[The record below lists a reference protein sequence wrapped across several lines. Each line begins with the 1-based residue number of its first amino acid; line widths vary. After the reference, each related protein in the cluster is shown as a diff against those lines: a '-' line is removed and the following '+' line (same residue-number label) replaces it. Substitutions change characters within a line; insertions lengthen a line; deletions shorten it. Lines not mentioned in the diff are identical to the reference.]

1 MASDQQLLAEYIR
14 RKSYKAVAEMFSLD
28 EDGVRGRVGR
38 EIRKQEARVADS
50 RPLTMFGQQL
60 PKIPRYDEVPYFH
73 GDTIVTGDLHVPTTD
88 WALLELLAKFAE
100 KHLPAGKRNAMLVGD
115 LLNLDMLSKYESIIH
130 SYSLKTE
137 LAYAEAVID
146 YLFTVLDSAIFTL
159 GNHDV
164 RFLKKLDGALD
175 ATTFG
180 KMLSKHIYTGKLR
193 ISVKSQAMVI
203 SGGQAWRVTHQRNY
217 SKIKGRV
224 ASDIAIKH
232 QTNTVTHHEHH
243 VALTRDTYNR
253 YTVVNNGMLGDYE
266 KMGYVML
273 TDSTSGV
280 MCSGFTF
287 IRNGVANLLTPYPTM
302 TDWSL
307 WGMEVDALPVIQAAA
322 ARMERL
328 TMPAEEILTAVQQE
342 ARAA

>member
-14 RKSYKAVAEMFSLD
+14 HKDYKTVAAMFSLSV
-28 EDGVRGRVGR
+28 DGVRGRVGR
-38 EIRKQEARVADS
+38 AIRAQEERVAES
-50 RPLTMFGQQL
+50 RPLTMFGQEL
-60 PKIPRYDEVPYFH
+60 PKIPRYDEVPYFR
-73 GDTIVTGDLHVPTTD
+73 GDTIVTGDWHVPTTE
-88 WALLELLAKFAE
+88 WALLELMAKFAN
-100 KHLPAGKRNAMLVGD
+100 KHMPAGQRNIMLVGD
-115 LLNLDMLSKYESIIH
+115 LFNFDMLSKYEQIVN

-146 YLFTVLDSAIFTL
+146 YMLKAVDTLTFTL
-159 GNHDV
+159 GNHDE
-164 RFLKKLDGALD
+164 RFLKKFQGALD

-180 KMLSKHIYTGKLR
+180 KMISKHIYTGKLR
-193 ISVKSQAMVI
+193 ISTKSQAMVI
-203 SGGQAWRVTHQRNY
+203 SGGQVWRVTHQRNY

-224 ASDIAIKH
+224 GSDIAIKH
-232 QTNTVTHHEHH
+232 QVNTVTHHEHH
-243 VALTRDTYNR
+243 VAVIRDTFNR
-253 YTVVNNGMLGDYE
+253 YTIVNNGMLGDYE

-307 WGMEVDALPVIQAAA
+307 WGMEVDALPVIEAAA

-328 TMPAEEILTAVQQE
+328 TMPREELPVVVMQE
-342 ARAA
+342 VKAA